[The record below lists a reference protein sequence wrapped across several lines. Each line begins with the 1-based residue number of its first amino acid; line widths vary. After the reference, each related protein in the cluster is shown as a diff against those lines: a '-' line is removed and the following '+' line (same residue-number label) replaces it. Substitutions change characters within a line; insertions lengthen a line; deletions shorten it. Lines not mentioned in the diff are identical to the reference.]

1 MQSCRFFF
9 YMTGKCLPKSQRLY
23 KTDGHSH
30 KNINSLL
37 MDFHF
42 TVEGWSLAF
51 GPSPWRFIGVRS
63 DHIWMIWKW
72 VLSYELMLASLDRKL
87 HSKTHRSLS
96 IHQKVT
102 LKWDHTRAHAHT
114 HTFWDFGV
122 HLLSN
127 IKQQEVPKADWNC
140 ISLTNVSLVFNTL
153 NMLHFIINPNSC
165 SLRSWKINLAVC
177 VCVCHSR
184 IKQINFIKK
193 QLRLLNPAQTLDFNS
208 MLMLPVSQIIRHWHT
223 HVYQWP
229 CGDTVT
235 TCRFLISTWQ
245 K

>member
-102 LKWDHTRAHAHT
+102 LKWGHTRAHAHT

-140 ISLTNVSLVFNTL
+140 ISLTNVTLVFNTL

-184 IKQINFIKK
+184 IKQINYKK
-193 QLRLLNPAQTLDFNS
+193 AATAAKSSANTGF
-208 MLMLPVSQIIRHWHT
+208 
-223 HVYQWP
+223 
-229 CGDTVT
+229 
-235 TCRFLISTWQ
+235 
-245 K
+245 

>member
-1 MQSCRFFF
+1 MAICQAVMALPKQHGKSRIQAHLCVSFFVCYRIKMHYLPVPSSTCNITITNAKLQVFF
-9 YMTGKCLPKSQRLY
+9 YMNGKCLSKSHRLY

-102 LKWDHTRAHAHT
+102 LKLDHT
-114 HTFWDFGV
+114 HTLFGI
-122 HLLSN
+122 SG
-127 IKQQEVPKADWNC
+127 C
-140 ISLTNVSLVFNTL
+140 IF
-153 NMLHFIINPNSC
+153 
-165 SLRSWKINLAVC
+165 
-177 VCVCHSR
+177 
-184 IKQINFIKK
+184 
-193 QLRLLNPAQTLDFNS
+193 
-208 MLMLPVSQIIRHWHT
+208 
-223 HVYQWP
+223 
-229 CGDTVT
+229 
-235 TCRFLISTWQ
+235 
-245 K
+245 